1 MRKPAGIL
9 ITALCGALML
19 SACDDGAPPLTP
31 TGQARPAATAAVA
44 GPASTASPQV
54 QARIEA
60 ARSAYRAGN
69 FQQALS
75 EAQEGIKLDN
85 RNADVHYLAGN
96 AFNQLGGITA
106 DAGTRASL
114 FQNAVTAYQR
124 AIELDPRKD
133 EALTNLA
140 TVYYQNGQLDDA
152 QKRIEQALAINPTD
166 ATSHYVLGTIFLQR
180 SPGTAGETTDKAAKE
195 FEAAIKSD
203 PNFSAA
209 YTGLATVYLFRADFK
224 NALVNAKKGVDLRGA
239 QQDPFALWA
248 LAQAQCG
255 TGDTANGAKT
265 LAAVL
270 AFNVPDARFRG
281 EVQKLQAGCK

>member
-1 MRKPAGIL
+1 MRNSAGIL
-9 ITALCGALML
+9 VTALCGALL
-19 SACDDGAPPLTP
+19 LGACDDGAPPITP
-31 TGQARPAATAAVA
+31 TGPARPSATTAAV

-69 FQQALS
+69 YQQALS

-106 DAGTRASL
+106 DAGTRANL

-140 TVYYQNGQLDDA
+140 TVHYQIGQLDDA

-180 SPGTAGETTDKAAKE
+180 SPGTAGDTTDKAARA
-195 FEAAIKSD
+195 FLKS
-203 PNFSAA
+203 ARYR
-209 YTGLATVYLFRADFK
+209 YTV
-224 NALVNAKKGVDLRGA
+224 
-239 QQDPFALWA
+239 
-248 LAQAQCG
+248 
-255 TGDTANGAKT
+255 
-265 LAAVL
+265 
-270 AFNVPDARFRG
+270 ARP
-281 EVQKLQAGCK
+281 V

>member
-1 MRKPAGIL
+1 MARGHDAVW
-9 ITALCGALML
+9 
-19 SACDDGAPPLTP
+19 SAVQLYRHDQCDS
-31 TGQARPAATAAVA
+31 R
-44 GPASTASPQV
+44 
-54 QARIEA
+54 RNE
-60 ARSAYRAGN
+60 
-69 FQQALS
+69 QQALS

-96 AFNQLGGITA
+96 AFNQLGGITP

-114 FQNAVTAYQR
+114 FQNAVTSYQR

-203 PNFSAA
+203 PNFS
-209 YTGLATVYLFRADFK
+209 DFSTM
-224 NALVNAKKGVDLRGA
+224 NGGA
-239 QQDPFALWA
+239 SWMVSP
-248 LAQAQCG
+248 
-255 TGDTANGAKT
+255 
-265 LAAVL
+265 
-270 AFNVPDARFRG
+270 P
-281 EVQKLQAGCK
+281 

>member
-1 MRKPAGIL
+1 MRRSAGIL
-9 ITALCGALML
+9 VTALCGALLL

-31 TGQARPAATAAVA
+31 TGQARPAATTAA
-44 GPASTASPQV
+44 ASTASPQV

-60 ARSAYRAGN
+60 ARAAYRAGN

-85 RNADVHYLAGN
+85 RNADAHYLAGN

-114 FQNAVTAYQR
+114 FQNAVTSYQR

-255 TGDTANGAKT
+255 TGDTANGSKT